1 MENGGSGL
9 TQKKFVMLQ
18 LLLRPLSALFSV
30 VAALVMVLSKETR
43 DLTGHQMTASYSI
56 SPELRFFVVGNFL
69 SCGYALLSLPLVS
82 IPANSFILYV
92 LDLMNMALI
101 VSAVSVGTAIG
112 SLARMDGTLLLLRVL
127 LPSGGDRHGFLFV
140 GLFLPS
146 QLLPLSDLCHQEV
159 EEGTATAEQ
168 QQNLTEIPSFSCKA
182 FAQPEFYQLCMEKIG
197 L

>member
-1 MENGGSGL
+1 MENRGSGL

-82 IPANSFILYV
+82 IPANSFIVYV
-92 LDLMNMALI
+92 LDLI
-101 VSAVSVGTAIG
+101 VIIDQHKSRNTSKFRDEHGTDSFCSLRWDCNRLSGTDGWNSA
-112 SLARMDGTLLLLRVL
+112 
-127 LPSGGDRHGFLFV
+127 PSSSPSAFGEIAMGFSFV
-140 GLFLPS
+140 GLFLFLLSCFLS
-146 QLLPLSDLCHQEV
+146 QICAIKRLKK
-159 EEGTATAEQ
+159 EQ
-168 QQNLTEIPSFSCKA
+168 QKQNNNRI
-182 FAQPEFYQLCMEKIG
+182 
-197 L
+197 

>member
-1 MENGGSGL
+1 
-9 TQKKFVMLQ
+9 
-18 LLLRPLSALFSV
+18 
-30 VAALVMVLSKETR
+30 MVLSKETR

-82 IPANSFILYV
+82 IPANSFIVYV

-127 LPSGGDRHGFLFV
+127 LPSGGDRHGFLFCWP
-140 GLFLPS
+140 LSLPS

-159 EEGTATAEQ
+159 EEGTAKAEQ
-168 QQNLTEIPSFSCKA
+168 QQDLTGNSFIQLQA
-182 FAQPEFYQLCMEKIG
+182 FAQPGVLSTLHGKIG

>member
-112 SLARMDGTLLLLRVL
+112 SLAKKGHQKLGWMELCSFFESFCLRGEIAMGFFLLASFFLL
-127 LPSGGDRHGFLFV
+127 SCFL
-140 GLFLPS
+140 S
-146 QLLPLSDLCHQEV
+146 QICAIKRLKK
-159 EEGTATAEQ
+159 EQ
-168 QQNLTEIPSFSCKA
+168 QQQNNNRI
-182 FAQPEFYQLCMEKIG
+182 
-197 L
+197 